1 MVNNDT
7 SHLTA
12 KHLVASGRLTEKQFI
27 FFTICKEEKA
37 SQRAKI
43 QKQQKHR
50 ERERERE
57 RERRRNVLGCI
68 GFKKTRGTRV
78 QLHSGHT
85 LHPRRV
91 RHRYGYH
98 VAAPVLS
105 WEKVSSWWDLIIL
118 KDPLVIELL
127 IS

>member
-50 ERERERE
+50 ERERGRGEE
-57 RERRRNVLGCI
+57 MYWAVLDLKKHVGRVCSCTQATPCI
-68 GFKKTRGTRV
+68 PDESDTGTA
-78 QLHSGHT
+78 T
-85 LHPRRV
+85 M
-91 RHRYGYH
+91 
-98 VAAPVLS
+98 
-105 WEKVSSWWDLIIL
+105 
-118 KDPLVIELL
+118 
-127 IS
+127 